1 MLAEAAAVC
10 YRDFCRSEYEQ
21 WKKRDAYS
29 VEIDELRAR
38 CRRFG
43 VRPGMPLDRD
53 SLVKTILKIDLEKWR
68 RAFDYSSGKP
78 YGDREL
84 SSVEHVVPQV
94 SLPAGFGQRL
104 IAGDCPKPFRGFF
117 REDGIFDFNRAMRA
131 TLNSAVALRGYYDT
145 TRFVAEMRAIAAAG
159 GRTAEKSALDKAARA
174 ISRAHCQD
182 LLLREIAFKYRDRAL
197 KDEQALS
204 YKVKHDKGGTVYEYF
219 STPDTLNVGGVTIRF
234 MPNEVTRPAFSTV
247 TERKTLET
255 LLRAREL
262 KGKEFD
268 VNQLLAEL
276 RIVQA
281 TDRNKRLEILP
292 YLTKF
297 ADKAERRAPLSY
309 EGKTKEE
316 IFEME
321 YSCYCKVY
329 SGLTREE
336 FAAVVEV
343 RNQVFH
349 NGLALD
355 TASALALIRKH
366 LLTAVC

>member
-1 MLAEAAAVC
+1 
-10 YRDFCRSEYEQ
+10 
-21 WKKRDAYS
+21 
-29 VEIDELRAR
+29 
-38 CRRFG
+38 
-43 VRPGMPLDRD
+43 MPLDRD
-53 SLVKTILKIDLEKWR
+53 SLVKTILKIDLERWR

-84 SSVEHVVPQV
+84 SSVEHIVPQV

-204 YKVKHDKGGTVYEYF
+204 YKIKHDKGGTVYEYF

-247 TERKTLET
+247 TEKKTLET

-262 KGKEFD
+262 RVRSSTSISCWRSCASF
-268 VNQLLAEL
+268 
-276 RIVQA
+276 RRPTA
-281 TDRNKRLEILP
+281 TNGWK
-292 YLTKF
+292 
-297 ADKAERRAPLSY
+297 
-309 EGKTKEE
+309 
-316 IFEME
+316 
-321 YSCYCKVY
+321 YCR
-329 SGLTREE
+329 T
-336 FAAVVEV
+336 
-343 RNQVFH
+343 
-349 NGLALD
+349 
-355 TASALALIRKH
+355 
-366 LLTAVC
+366 